1 MEWNWHDGPA
11 TGERIA
17 RACQNFMA
25 LILCAGLDPALMQTR
40 LMILE
45 RAGNTA
51 IGVRSESEFI
61 AACESYNFEVIV
73 LSQTLSAEFKLR
85 LSAFARLLRPEAKV
99 LELYSAHLGPAV
111 SGADESA
118 QVPLE
123 SPGDLPSRIELL
135 LSNKTKTAAAN
146 VADAAG
152 V

>member
-99 LELYSAHLGPAV
+99 LELYSAHLGPAI
-111 SGADESA
+111 SADESA
-118 QVPLE
+118 PVPLE
-123 SPGDLPSRIELL
+123 SPGELPSRIESL
-135 LSNKTKTAAAN
+135 LSRSRRATRADL
-146 VADAAG
+146 ADAAG
-152 V
+152 A